1 MRIKKDETG
10 YMMIEAAII
19 YPIIMI
25 IFALFLYV
33 ILLCAQRAQMVSAAE
48 QTIVYIKYICS
59 GNYDIKYYDV
69 SQGMNPDLSEMEQKT
84 GMEVN
89 DNQKLYNVYA
99 NLFDTP
105 SKKVSKLKEKD
116 SDGNDGIKK
125 IFDYYMGTPL
135 MGNIESYT
143 IDSEAANYVLFTQLE
158 LKVEY
163 KMKFFLNFAFIGG
176 EALNEPTFTINVKGV
191 ISDNAETVRT
201 LQYVDYLLYRTGL
214 KKKIQDTTD
223 KISSSVTK
231 SIDKVK
237 EWLGFDS

>member
-1 MRIKKDETG
+1 MKLKKDESG
-10 YMMIEAAII
+10 YMLIEAAII
-19 YPIIMI
+19 YPVIII

-48 QTIVYIKYICS
+48 QTIVYIKYICAGS
-59 GNYDIKYYDV
+59 YDIKYYDV
-69 SQGMNPDLSEMEQKT
+69 SQGMNPDMSEMEKKT
-84 GMEVN
+84 GMEIN

-116 SDGNDGIKK
+116 ADGNDGIKK
-125 IFDYYMGTPL
+125 IFDYYMGIPL

-143 IDSEAANYVLFTQLE
+143 VEADAANYVLFTQLE

-163 KMKFFLNFAFIGG
+163 KMKFFLNFSFIGG
-176 EALNEPTFTINVKGV
+176 EALNKPTFTVDVKGV

-214 KKKIQDTTD
+214 KKKIQDTAD
-223 KISSSVTK
+223 KISSSVSE
-231 SIDKVK
+231 SIGKVK